1 MPEFEYE
8 VADSTGALSRG
19 RAEAVDSGA
28 VIGRIRE
35 QGRWVISIRP
45 AAGPALGR
53 GPGLAA
59 VLEGVRRAFQRV
71 SSGVK
76 LATLLMFTGQLAAML
91 GGGLHLARILTSLAA
106 ETPNKR
112 FKRVLEEV
120 GEAITAGESFA
131 SALEGHPYVF
141 DRMYVEVV
149 RAGEVSGALPIVLET
164 LNGYLEK
171 TAQLRRKVIGALSYP
186 LVILVVAVL
195 IVIAMMVKLVPI
207 FEGVY
212 TRMNAQ
218 LPAPTRLLIS
228 LSHGIQDFYLLVGLG
243 VLGALVFGYLGVQT
257 QRGRRLFDRAKLSV
271 PGFGSLIRKAVLA
284 RSCRT
289 LSVLLGAGI
298 PLLQA
303 LETVAGG
310 VGGNRVIEEA
320 LAAAAQGME
329 HGGTIAATLRRTG
342 EFPTMLIQLVA
353 TGEETG
359 TLPAM
364 LARGAVYYEQQVD
377 NAVATLSS
385 LIEPVMIVIMGAIA
399 GSVIIALYLPIFSLG
414 QAIRG
419 GVR

>member
-1 MPEFEYE
+1 MPVFEYE
-8 VADSTGALSRG
+8 VADSTGVLSRG

-28 VIGRIRE
+28 VIGRLRE
-35 QGRWVISIRP
+35 QGRWVLSIQP
-45 AAGPALGR
+45 VAGAALGR
-53 GPGLAA
+53 GRGLAA
-59 VLEGVRRAFQRV
+59 VIEGVRRAFQRV

-76 LATLLMFTGQLAAML
+76 LATLLLFTGQLAAML

-106 ETPNKR
+106 ETPNKH

-120 GEAITAGESFA
+120 GQAISAGESFA
-131 SALEGHPYVF
+131 SALAGHPYVF
-141 DRMYVEVV
+141 DRMYVEIV
-149 RAGEVSGALPIVLET
+149 RAGEVSGALPTVLET

-171 TAQLRRKVIGALSYP
+171 TAQLRRKVIGALTYP
-186 LVILVVAVL
+186 FVILAVAV
-195 IVIAMMVKLVPI
+195 IIFVAMMVKLVPI

-212 TRMNAQ
+212 SRMNAQ
-218 LPAPTRLLIS
+218 LPAPTRVLISVSHAFQDYFLLI
-228 LSHGIQDFYLLVGLG
+228 GLG
-243 VLGALVFGYLGVQT
+243 LLGALVFGYLGLQT
-257 QRGRRLFDRAKLSV
+257 QRGRRLFDRAKLKV

-284 RSCRT
+284 RTCRT

-303 LETVAGG
+303 LETVAAG

-320 LAAAAQGME
+320 LTAAAQGME

-342 EFPTMLIQLVA
+342 EFPAMLIQLVA

-364 LARGAVYYEQQVD
+364 LTRAAVYYEQQVD
-377 NAVATLSS
+377 NTVATLAS

-399 GSVIIALYLPIFSLG
+399 GSIIIALYLPIFSLG
-414 QAIRG
+414 QAMRG